1 MYITTT
7 QTQHDTPR
15 HEMERRLNQRIDEYL
30 IEFKNQVAG
39 RIQTIVRDI
48 EESMS
53 GSVSLPCRDISILG
67 DVKTKCNSLAA
78 FVYNYEKIKVGK
90 DDFMKRKRIK
100 SVVPIYD
107 RCCAKR
113 ASGEQ
118 CTRRKKEGESYC
130 GTHIKGTP
138 HSVMEEDNMT
148 EPSTPKNVKVD
159 IWAQDIRGIIYY
171 IDKTGNVYDTEDIMK
186 IDKYPKRVIA
196 KYVHDDK
203 GGYSIPSIFG
213 GGGAAVAQ

>member
-1 MYITTT
+1 
-7 QTQHDTPR
+7 
-15 HEMERRLNQRIDEYL
+15 MERRLNQRIDEYL
-30 IEFKNQVAG
+30 IEFKNQIAG
-39 RIQTIVRDI
+39 RIQTMVEGIEDIGSSRD
-48 EESMS
+48 
-53 GSVSLPCRDISILG
+53 VSILG
-67 DVKTKCNSLAA
+67 DMKTKCNSLAA

-90 DDFMKRKRIK
+90 DDFMKRKRVK

-138 HSVMEEDNMT
+138 HSVMEEENLA

-196 KYVHDDK
+196 KYVQDAK

-213 GGGAAVAQ
+213 GSGGGGGGGGAALDQ

>member
-1 MYITTT
+1 LYITTHNT
-7 QTQHDTPR
+7 TNTTR
-15 HEMERRLNQRIDEYL
+15 HGMERRLNQRIDEYL

-39 RIQTIVRDI
+39 RIQTMVRDL
-48 EESMS
+48 EESV
-53 GSVSLPCRDISILG
+53 SVQGRDISILG
-67 DVKTKCNSLAA
+67 ETKTKCNSLAA

-90 DDFMKRKRIK
+90 DDFMKRKRVK

-138 HSVMEEDNMT
+138 HSVMEEENLT

-196 KYVHDDK
+196 KYVQDAK

-213 GGGAAVAQ
+213 GGGGGAALAQ

>member
-1 MYITTT
+1 
-7 QTQHDTPR
+7 
-15 HEMERRLNQRIDEYL
+15 MERRLNQRIEEYL
-30 IEFKNQVAG
+30 IEFKHQIAG
-39 RIQTIVRDI
+39 RIQTIVQGIDETDAAGI
-48 EESMS
+48 
-53 GSVSLPCRDISILG
+53 GNTSIMN
-67 DVKTKCNSLAA
+67 DVKSKCNSLAA

-90 DDFMKRKRIK
+90 DDFMKRKRVK

-118 CTRRKKEGESYC
+118 CTRRKKEGEAYC

-138 HSVMEEDNMT
+138 HSVMEENIA

-159 IWAQDIRGIIYY
+159 IWAQDIKGIIYY
-171 IDKTGNVYDTEDIMK
+171 IDKMGNVYDTEDIMK
-186 IDKYPKRVIA
+186 IDKYPKRIIA
-196 KYVHDDK
+196 KYVQDPK

-213 GGGAAVAQ
+213 GGGVGRGALAQ

>member
-1 MYITTT
+1 
-7 QTQHDTPR
+7 
-15 HEMERRLNQRIDEYL
+15 MERRLNQRIDEYL
-30 IEFKNQVAG
+30 IEFKNQIAG
-39 RIQTIVRDI
+39 RIQTMVQGI
-48 EESMS
+48 EESAS
-53 GSVSLPCRDISILG
+53 GRDVSIMC

-78 FVYNYEKIKVGK
+78 FVYNYDKIKVGK
-90 DDFMKRKRIK
+90 DDFMKRKRVK
-100 SVVPIYD
+100 SVVPIYE

-138 HSVMEEDNMT
+138 HSVMEESVT

-196 KYVHDDK
+196 KYVHDGK
-203 GGYSIPSIFG
+203 GNYSIPSIFG
-213 GGGAAVAQ
+213 SGSGSGGGGGSALVVAQ

>member
-1 MYITTT
+1 MVYNN
-7 QTQHDTPR
+7 HLR
-15 HEMERRLNQRIDEYL
+15 KMERRLNQRIDDYL
-30 IEFKNQVAG
+30 IEFKNQIAG
-39 RIQTIVRDI
+39 RIQTIVQGI
-48 EESMS
+48 EDS
-53 GSVSLPCRDISILG
+53 GSGHGRDVSILG

-90 DDFMKRKRIK
+90 DDFMKRKRVK
-100 SVVPIYD
+100 SIVPIYD

-138 HSVMEEDNMT
+138 HSVMEENVA

-159 IWAQDIRGIIYY
+159 IWAQDIKGIIYY
-171 IDKTGNVYDTEDIMK
+171 IDKVGNVYDTEDIMK

-196 KYVHDDK
+196 KYVQDTK
-203 GGYSIPSIFG
+203 GVYSIPSIFG
-213 GGGAAVAQ
+213 GGGRGALAQ

>member
-1 MYITTT
+1 
-7 QTQHDTPR
+7 
-15 HEMERRLNQRIDEYL
+15 MELRLNQRIEEYL
-30 IEFKNQVAG
+30 IEFKNQIAA
-39 RIQTIVRDI
+39 RIQTLVEGIEDTGSSRD
-48 EESMS
+48 
-53 GSVSLPCRDISILG
+53 VSILA
-67 DVKTKCNSLAA
+67 DVKTKCNSLAS

-90 DDFMKRKRIK
+90 DDFMKRKRVK

-138 HSVMEEDNMT
+138 HSVMEESIS

-159 IWAQDIRGIIYY
+159 IWAQDIKGIIYY

-196 KYVHDDK
+196 KYVQDSK

-213 GGGAAVAQ
+213 GSGGGVSVQ